1 MLNVPYGQHKN
12 RPNMLTRFIPTL
24 YFLRW
29 SKVQALIIV
38 SQGTLTVTDF
48 KEETPEGVQGIN

>member
-1 MLNVPYGQHKN
+1 MLALSG
-12 RPNMLTRFIPTL
+12 
-24 YFLRW
+24 W

-48 KEETPEGVQGIN
+48 KEETPEGVQGVN

>member
-1 MLNVPYGQHKN
+1 MLNVPYAQHKN
-12 RPNMLTRFIPTL
+12 RPNMLTRFILTL
-24 YFLRW
+24 TFSGW

>member
-1 MLNVPYGQHKN
+1 MLNVPYTQHKN
-12 RPNMLTRFIPTL
+12 RPNMLTRFILTL
-24 YFLRW
+24 TFSSW

>member
-1 MLNVPYGQHKN
+1 
-12 RPNMLTRFIPTL
+12 MLTRFILTL
-24 YFLRW
+24 TFSGW
-29 SKVQALIIV
+29 SKVQARIIV

>member
-1 MLNVPYGQHKN
+1 MLNVPYAQQKN
-12 RPNMLTRFIPTL
+12 RPNMLTRFILTL
-24 YFLRW
+24 HFLRW

-48 KEETPEGVQGIN
+48 KEEAPEGVQGIN